1 MTRRNLPLPR
11 RSRRRT
17 NTTRLLGHTA
27 FVAGIATSAR
37 ICAKQA
43 AHVVMHRKPAHTH
56 TPTSAQRTSGATR
69 GPTTNACA
77 RNTQRTYYHSDCK
90 EPTHTGTLLRSE
102 WCGAERCACAVEDL
116 CLLLILVPSTIII
129 INNHHGPS
137 LLSRHADG
145 AIQSDHLAVQ
155 HLVLAD
161 VLDHVRIL
169 IGVAKPGRER
179 DLLRQS
185 LLRAARRVTE
195 WTVQGHCGPP
205 AQTCAASGKLARSG
219 VLNKPG
225 ATVLTRMPWRAS
237 SRAMGSVMPTTA
249 PLDAEYAA
257 WPICP
262 SYAAT
267 LRGREGRARG
277 VVSNTVLAHNHGSS
291 TAMLTPASHP
301 PPLHSPARGDLPC
314 RVDDDTTL
322 ATLIG
327 VSTGH
332 A

>member
-1 MTRRNLPLPR
+1 MCM
-11 RSRRRT
+11 RS
-17 NTTRLLGHTA
+17 
-27 FVAGIATSAR
+27 
-37 ICAKQA
+37 
-43 AHVVMHRKPAHTH
+43 
-56 TPTSAQRTSGATR
+56 
-69 GPTTNACA
+69 
-77 RNTQRTYYHSDCK
+77 
-90 EPTHTGTLLRSE
+90 
-102 WCGAERCACAVEDL
+102 CGS
-116 CLLLILVPSTIII
+116 VPSSDFGSV
-129 INNHHGPS
+129 NHHHHHQPSCPS

-169 IGVAKPGRER
+169 IRVAKAGRER

-185 LLRAARRVTE
+185 LLRRARRVTE

-277 VVSNTVLAHNHGSS
+277 VVSKTVLAHKHGSS

>member
-102 WCGAERCACAVEDL
+102 WCGAERCAAEGSTA
-116 CLLLILVPSTIII
+116 VPSSDFGSV
-129 INNHHGPS
+129 NHHHHHQPSCPS

-169 IGVAKPGRER
+169 IGVAKAGRER

-185 LLRAARRVTE
+185 LLRRARRVTE

-205 AQTCAASGKLARSG
+205 LQTCAASGKLARSG

-301 PPLHSPARGDLPC
+301 PPLHSPARGDLPR

>member
-27 FVAGIATSAR
+27 FVAGNATSAR

-102 WCGAERCACAVEDL
+102 WCGAERCAAEGSTA
-116 CLLLILVPSTIII
+116 VPSSDFGSV
-129 INNHHGPS
+129 NHHHHHQPSCPS

-169 IGVAKPGRER
+169 IGVAKAGRER

-185 LLRAARRVTE
+185 LLRRARRVTE

-205 AQTCAASGKLARSG
+205 LQTCAASGKLARSG

-277 VVSNTVLAHNHGSS
+277 VVSKTVLAHKHGSS

-301 PPLHSPARGDLPC
+301 PPLHSPARGDLPR

>member
-1 MTRRNLPLPR
+1 MQLKDL
-11 RSRRRT
+11 
-17 NTTRLLGHTA
+17 
-27 FVAGIATSAR
+27 
-37 ICAKQA
+37 Q
-43 AHVVMHRKPAHTH
+43 
-56 TPTSAQRTSGATR
+56 
-69 GPTTNACA
+69 
-77 RNTQRTYYHSDCK
+77 
-90 EPTHTGTLLRSE
+90 
-102 WCGAERCACAVEDL
+102 L

-169 IGVAKPGRER
+169 IRVAKAGRER

-185 LLRAARRVTE
+185 LLRRARRVTE

-277 VVSNTVLAHNHGSS
+277 VVSKTVLAHKHGSS

-301 PPLHSPARGDLPC
+301 PPLHSPARGDLPR